1 MKLPNDPY
9 NRDFILVPKFLLK
22 DTHPTCNKF
31 LLSVDDQDIASLDGC
46 HGDAQD
52 VAGAKVLIQRLGL
65 GAKDRH
71 YVMIT
76 VEEVP
81 EFTGK
86 HNEEAIA
93 TLAPVI
99 KKYKNRKKG
108 IQ

>member
-9 NRDFILVPKFLLK
+9 NRDFILVPKWLVEK
-22 DTHPTCNKF
+22 AHPTCNRY
-31 LLSVDDQDIASLDGC
+31 LLSVDTQDVCDLDGC
-46 HGDAQD
+46 HDDAQG
-52 VAGAKVLIQRLGL
+52 VASAKVLIQRLGL
-65 GAKDRH
+65 GAKDRR

-86 HNEEAIA
+86 HNEEAIE

-99 KKYKNRKKG
+99 KKYKNRKRG
-108 IQ
+108 R